1 MLSRFAGSTRNSVP
15 FQRWTAFCAAW
26 ILLFASVVS
35 PLAPVSAYAES
46 IPSNRLALLL
56 LKVIPYNGTWDD
68 RSELRF
74 FVLACGECGDLSAA
88 QEFANQLV
96 ETNGKLREKETH
108 RPSLRVQAGTVREL
122 DAQLLSQD
130 KPDVLFIMGPG
141 QEDSSLLARLEALE
155 KVAAD
160 LDILVL
166 TDSREVFDAA
176 GALFFTLGPNQQ
188 PEIRG
193 YLERVEEQGAQLSGP
208 IIRLII
214 WEKLN
219 RGKRGVRR

>member
-1 MLSRFAGSTRNSVP
+1 MLSRFSGSTRQWVP
-15 FQRWTAFCAAW
+15 FQRWTASCAAW

-35 PLAPVSAYAES
+35 PLSTVVAYAES
-46 IPSNRLALLL
+46 IPSDRLALLL
-56 LKVIPYNGTWDD
+56 LKVIPYNDAWDN

-74 FVLACGECGDLSAA
+74 FVLSCGECGDLSAA

-96 ETNGKLREKETH
+96 ETNGKLREKESN
-108 RPSLRVQAGTVREL
+108 RPTLRVHAGTVREL
-122 DAQLLSQD
+122 DVQLLSQD
-130 KPDVLFIMGPG
+130 KPDMLFIIGPDQKG
-141 QEDSSLLARLEALE
+141 SPLLARLEALE
-155 KVAAD
+155 QEAAD
-160 LDILVL
+160 LDILIL
-166 TDSREVFDAA
+166 TDSREVFEAT

-214 WEKLN
+214 WEELP
-219 RGKRGVRR
+219 R